1 MEKDVNGLSF
11 GSGWVEFVK
20 HHSLEVGDF
29 LVFKYHG
36 GSKFSV
42 KIFGKT
48 SCEKGTKLAKTK
60 NDRTTLPANN
70 ENRKQARD
78 KIQERKLEDHEA
90 DYENEAI
97 YHDENR
103 RLRSGKKR
111 AIIGVDDKPTKRSAI
126 PFEDTGKK
134 FVALSEMMNDRPAS
148 HSKNVNQNQA
158 RVAIQEC
165 KPEIHEA
172 DSGDI
177 VIYSGLN
184 ERRLRPRE
192 IPPKRSAL
200 SFKSENSCFISTF
213 TEHKKYFL
221 TIPKQF
227 AKQKNL
233 MRTKMVRLKDPNGKS
248 WQVKIHVRPVDGRVD
263 MKGGWNEF
271 WKANDI
277 EANDTLIFESM
288 QSSVMQVHIFRQEAS
303 KPGSKTKMFDAAR
316 DVKIEA

>member
-1 MEKDVNGLSF
+1 MEKDVHGLSF
-11 GSGWVEFVK
+11 RSGWLEFVK

-60 NDRTTLPANN
+60 NDRTILPTNN
-70 ENRKQARD
+70 ARD
-78 KIQERKLEDHEA
+78 KIQECKLEDHEA
-90 DYENEAI
+90 DIENEAMH
-97 YHDENR
+97 HDENR

-134 FVALSEMMNDRPAS
+134 FIVLSEMKNDHPAS

-158 RVAIQEC
+158 RVTIQEC

-177 VIYSGLN
+177 YSGLN
-184 ERRLRPRE
+184 ARHLRPRE
-192 IPPKRSAL
+192 KPPERSAL

-213 TEHKKYFL
+213 TEHKKYYL
-221 TIPKQF
+221 TIPRQF

-233 MRTKMVRLKDPNGKS
+233 MRTKMLKLKDPSGKS
-248 WQVKIHVRPVDGRVD
+248 WQVKIQVRPLDGRVD
-263 MKGGWNEF
+263 LKGGWTEF
-271 WKANDI
+271 WKANGI

-303 KPGSKTKMFDAAR
+303 KPGSKTKMFDAAQN
-316 DVKIEA
+316 VKIEA